1 MTQKQIKLALQE
13 VAINA
18 LSNSIKEL
26 DLTDNAFSEE
36 ALRYL
41 TMMEIS
47 KKNIWGTFPNKRK
60 RNGKNE
66 ERILVFEKIY
76 WRDVKKKKF
85 YFPDI
90 VSYHKTSENHNL
102 AVELKINKDIKDKD
116 IKKCKEYLDE
126 KSGETNF
133 NLAMVLFSNNE
144 KTNLS
149 KDMNKKI
156 KAAAKKG
163 TSINNSTLLIGFIE
177 WEFDEKKNKHLGDPK
192 TFWM

>member
-18 LSNSIKEL
+18 LSNSIKEQ
-26 DLTDNAFSEE
+26 DITKGAFSEE

-41 TMMEIS
+41 TMSEIS
-47 KKNIWGTFPNKRK
+47 KKKIWGTFPNKK
-60 RNGKNE
+60 TRNGKKE
-66 ERILVFEKIY
+66 DRILAFEKLY
-76 WRDVKKKKF
+76 KRDLNNKF

-90 VSYHKTSENHNL
+90 VSYHKTNKNHNL
-102 AVELKINKDIKDKD
+102 VVELKIKKDIKDKD
-116 IKKCKEYLDE
+116 IKKCKEYLDK
-126 KSGETNF
+126 KSGEINF
-133 NLAMVLFSNNE
+133 NLAMVLFSNDIDKSFE
-144 KTNLS
+144 

-163 TSINNSTLLIGFIE
+163 TSINNSTLLLGFIE